1 MQCAE
6 GGRAD
11 LRFARAAFRDDERRF
26 LAVKLPLDGL
36 CHREL
41 GVIEGI
47 TGPLRDKVVDGQHF
61 IRERF
66 AGRIK
71 ERHELIADAV
81 RDGHTK
87 GIEVPCDIVD
97 IGKAVRRTGNRAGD
111 LNKPCLQPFLQHLN
125 DIPILYCQ
133 LQHPCVD
140 PLLLRDDLQ
149 LPEVS
154 SALERS
160 EHIVPKRGN
169 ERRCRFVIQLLEK
182 TCSVSLGAE
191 NIALSRLLRSFKR
204 SFLAVVLLTALLLC
218 VVAGHERCHGIHT
231 VVSQLPPIPFQ
242 RALQQPH
249 RIVLGGFYGRAA
261 VDGVRHSPNHLGVS
275 TEADRTDHASF
286 FVVIEHNR
294 ISVGG

>member
-11 LRFARAAFRDDERRF
+11 LRLSTTTFRDDECC
-26 LAVKLPLDGL
+26 LPAVKLPLDGL

-81 RDGHTK
+81 RDGHAK

-97 IGKAVRRTGNRAGD
+97 IGKAVRCTGNRAGD

-149 LPEVS
+149 LPEV
-154 SALERS
+154 AVAFERS
-160 EHIVPKRGN
+160 KHIALKRGN

-182 TCSVSLGAE
+182 TCSVSLGAV

-204 SFLAVVLLTALLLC
+204 SLLAVVLLTVLLLC
-218 VVAGHERCHGIHT
+218 VVAGHERSHGIHT

-286 FVVIEHNR
+286 FVVIEHHCIGIGR
-294 ISVGG
+294 

>member
-1 MQCAE
+1 MQCTE

-11 LRFARAAFRDDERRF
+11 LRFARAAFRNDERRF
-26 LAVKLPLDGL
+26 LAVKLPLDRL
-36 CHREL
+36 RHREL
-41 GVIEGI
+41 GIVKGI
-47 TGPLRDKVVDGQHF
+47 AGPLHDKVIDGQHF
-61 IRERF
+61 IREQLT
-66 AGRIK
+66 GGIK
-71 ERHELIADAV
+71 ERHKLIADAV
-81 RDGHTK
+81 RNGHTE
-87 GIEVPCDIVD
+87 GIEIPCDIVD
-97 IGKAVRRTGNRAGD
+97 LVKPVRGAVYSAGD
-111 LNKPCLQPFLQHLN
+111 LNGSGLQSLLQYLN

-191 NIALSRLLRSFKR
+191 DIALSRLLRFFKR
-204 SFLAVVLLTALLLC
+204 SFLAVVLSTAFLLC
-218 VVAGHERCHGIHT
+218 VVARHERCHGIHT
-231 VVSQLPPIPFQ
+231 IVRHLALIALG

-286 FVVIEHNR
+286 FIVIEHHR
-294 ISVGG
+294 IGIGG